1 MNVKMVQNG
10 SKCISFGSSYECKCL
25 NDGYSGKYCE
35 NCNFYIHLITKT
47 ELFHLINLQ

>member
-35 NCNFYIHLITKT
+35 NCNFYIHFKSILK
-47 ELFHLINLQ
+47 NR